1 MDEEAYR
8 KNLVDEARKECELV
22 QNEMDQLESEVDS
35 TVQMCFIFDLCM
47 DQVEKE
53 AELEG
58 LLKETTA
65 RCAQAGEHLDQ
76 AKDDVLR
83 QSNVLKEIDEEL
95 KQISAPVVDTTVA
108 DKAFESEVAR
118 DFRDQSKQ
126 EIFEMARPGK
136 SVLSRMK
143 RAEIFYIGASK
154 TS

>member
-1 MDEEAYR
+1 MCDEFQKALATYDQQMEGLDFHTQCEEARLAHLMDEEAYR

-35 TVQMCFIFDLCM
+35 TVQMCM

-108 DKAFESEVAR
+108 DKEPVYR
-118 DFRDQSKQ
+118 QTLLR
-126 EIFEMARPGK
+126 
-136 SVLSRMK
+136 
-143 RAEIFYIGASK
+143 
-154 TS
+154 